1 MIGIVKVLT
10 APKVR
15 AIPRTLKY
23 AAQPAI
29 NNAEAPI
36 IRVNKFIQYFL
47 SYSSLQENK
56 NLFPYPKV
64 IHLKTISVSLVPCKV
79 FDAEGWIFMN
89 ILPA

>member
-1 MIGIVKVLT
+1 MMIIGIVKELT

-36 IRVNKFIQYFL
+36 IRVNKFIL
-47 SYSSLQENK
+47 
-56 NLFPYPKV
+56 
-64 IHLKTISVSLVPCKV
+64 
-79 FDAEGWIFMN
+79 IFFHN
-89 ILPA
+89 RE